1 MTTSDRV
8 APQRDSKLDVG
19 EALVEQQVRNIRA
32 VVFTELKLNERE
44 PGVVVH
50 KKELDGMHYVTL
62 CNRIM
67 MGGSDEWR
75 CAPAHFAAL
84 VLVYE
89 GHKARAEFLL
99 PPQFRL

>member
-1 MTTSDRV
+1 MTKSGGV
-8 APQRDSKLDVG
+8 VPQQNSNLDIG
-19 EALVEQQVRNIRA
+19 ESLVEQRVRNIRA
-32 VVFTELKLNERE
+32 VVFAELKLDEWE
-44 PGVVVH
+44 PGVVAH

-89 GHKARAEFLL
+89 GRKAHAELLL